1 MVVNQVPITDQ
12 ILKLTILMMQKKK
25 YLNKSCEGVPFES
38 GLAVFLQGYAVFLS
52 TIIFYVL

>member
-38 GLAVFLQGYAVFLS
+38 GLAVFLQGNKLKKNLFS
-52 TIIFYVL
+52 